1 MRFLSHAPTIQQ
13 EEMIGRLVAF
23 ANVGDWGLLGL
34 DTPEPDNLGKAKML
48 IATNIARKMAL
59 DMRLLGKKIQ

>member
-23 ANVGDWGLLGL
+23 AHSGQWEDLGL
-34 DTPEPDNLGKAKML
+34 DIPQPDNLDRQNACCYHV
-48 IATNIARKMAL
+48 ARKMSLEYASVG
-59 DMRLLGKKIQ
+59 R